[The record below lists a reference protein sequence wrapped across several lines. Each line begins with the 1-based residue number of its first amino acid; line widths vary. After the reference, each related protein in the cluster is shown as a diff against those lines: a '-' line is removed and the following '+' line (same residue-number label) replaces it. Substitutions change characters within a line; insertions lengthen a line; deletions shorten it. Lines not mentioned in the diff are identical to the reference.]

1 MNAFFKQLQLETQR
15 VVQTPERRTLS
26 VFSVT
31 VTVQIKGL
39 FYLAAFHHRNCCCL
53 HFCRSSL
60 SLTLL
65 RVPSY
70 FLLTGGG
77 SPGVTVVVMMSLLL
91 IPASFTFPFF
101 KPAPIFRTYQ
111 GLFSGLKRCIKSSP
125 EVDQVLFRDSVQTCL
140 LSYKSSRL

>member
-1 MNAFFKQLQLETQR
+1 MPSLNNSSLKPNESSKPLKGEPCL
-15 VVQTPERRTLS
+15 
-26 VFSVT
+26 FSLLPK
-31 VTVQIKGL
+31 QIKGL

-77 SPGVTVVVMMSLLL
+77 SPGVTVVVMMMSLLL
-91 IPASFTFPFF
+91 IPASFTFPLF